1 LFLSAWKLTSVHPE
15 IPEGANWSFQFINEQ
30 FAARSRKSRDCAE
43 AYFTY
48 AAQEISKIDPPAAEQ
63 RAIYGWKLAGEI
75 GMEDLLETLS
85 INEEIAQKFFEIE
98 ISILSILNFRDLFEK
113 LLTEIREKF
122 GVPYVWISMIDQS
135 EVSDLI
141 KMLESS
147 KALKERLNVIDKDA
161 FLNLI
166 ANETQPIL
174 ISGDLKPYY
183 QLLPQ
188 GQMYFIRSLA
198 IAPLTL
204 DGEIIGS
211 LNQADLS
218 RLRYRPGMD
227 TRLPERLAVKVSICL
242 SNVTAHEKLKW
253 FAWRDPLTGL
263 LNRRVMEKVLQRE
276 YKRAVRY
283 KTNLTVAFLDL
294 DDFKAVNDRY
304 GHDRGDDLLRYVAG
318 VLEELTRDSDVVSRY
333 AGDEFVIILPGIS
346 TKESLLLIQRLQDYF
361 HKNPMDVEEEHIPVS
376 VSFGLSSMGDA
387 GVNNPQSLL
396 KKADEML
403 YSAKE
408 QKKKDGFASA

>member
-1 LFLSAWKLTSVHPE
+1 
-15 IPEGANWSFQFINEQ
+15 
-30 FAARSRKSRDCAE
+30 
-43 AYFTY
+43 
-48 AAQEISKIDPPAAEQ
+48 
-63 RAIYGWKLAGEI
+63 
-75 GMEDLLETLS
+75 MEDLLETLS

-113 LLTEIREKF
+113 LLTEIRDKF

-161 FLNLI
+161 
-166 ANETQPIL
+166 L

-227 TRLPERLAVKVSICL
+227 TRLLERLAVKVSICL

-304 GHDRGDDLLRYVAG
+304 GHDR
-318 VLEELTRDSDVVSRY
+318 SDVVSRY

-346 TKESLLLIQRLQDYF
+346 TKESLLLIQRLKDYF
-361 HKNPMDVEEEHIPVS
+361 HKNPMDVEEEHITVS

-408 QKKKDGFASA
+408 QKKKDSFASA